1 MKTQVANFYQLW
13 KEARTRLTNQLGGIT
28 GSDLSKRLGDSPNSV
43 GFLLRHIADVELLFA
58 KNVFGS
64 TTVKVIAKTVISA
77 KDTGEWTDLEDLITY
92 LELAE
97 DELESIILEQP
108 DEAWKDVIE
117 TKEFGVKTKSEALG
131 RIVSH
136 TAYHAGQ
143 IGMIMKYGKA

>member
-1 MKTQVANFYQLW
+1 MKTQAEQFYQLW

-28 GSDLSKRLGDSPNSV
+28 ASDLGKRLGTSPNSV
-43 GFLLRHIADVELLFA
+43 GFLLRHIADVELLFS

-64 TTVKVIAKTVISA
+64 TTVKVIAKTVISG
-77 KDTGEWTDLEDLITY
+77 KDTGEWTDLEALLTY

-97 DELESIILEQP
+97 EALESIIIEQP
-108 DEAWKDVIE
+108 DTAWQEIIE
-117 TKEFGVKTKSEALG
+117 TKEFGAKTKSEALG

-143 IGMIMKYGKA
+143 IGLIMKYGEA